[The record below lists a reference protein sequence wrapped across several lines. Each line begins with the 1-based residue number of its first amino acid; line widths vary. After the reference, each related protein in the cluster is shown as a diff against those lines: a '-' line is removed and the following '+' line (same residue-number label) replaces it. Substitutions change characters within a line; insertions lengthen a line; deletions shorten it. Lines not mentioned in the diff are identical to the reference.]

1 MIHRS
6 PAKALFGAA
15 CLLALAACGGDDD
28 VPTRGR
34 GRDMGTTPS
43 GDGGGVVRV
52 DMGPAIDFGFSECA
66 ATSVVAETTVRPIDI
81 VLAID
86 NSGSMDEEARLV
98 QENMNRFSTAIAA
111 SGIDYHVI
119 VLTAAGFVTIPP
131 PLGGSPN
138 FMHVPQ
144 DVQSNNAMDVLLSAY
159 PSYSGFLRPTALTHF
174 VVVTDDESS
183 MAAST
188 FISRMEMTL
197 GHDFDYHSI
206 ASENASHVMCV
217 PFFGCIG
224 GPQPGCT
231 GPYGDAADIGRIHY
245 ETSELTGGTR
255 YSICA
260 MDWTAVFTSLTAAV
274 AVPTTLPCVYLVPEP
289 PEGMTFDRTRVN
301 ILYTPGTGAAPAF
314 LPFVGTPSG
323 GDCSGAAG
331 GWYYDNPTTPTQ
343 ILLCPTT
350 CSSVSADTTGRIDI
364 ALGCE
369 TFFG

>member
-1 MIHRS
+1 MTHRS
-6 PAKALFGAA
+6 PAKVLFGVA

-28 VPTRGR
+28 VPVRGR
-34 GRDMGTTPS
+34 GRDMGTTPP
-43 GDGGGVVRV
+43 GDGGGVVHT
-52 DMGPAIDFGFSECA
+52 DMGPAMDFGFSGCA
-66 ATSVVAETTVRPIDI
+66 ATSVIAETTVRPIDI
-81 VLAID
+81 VMAID

-119 VLTAAGFVTIPP
+119 LLTAAGFVTIPP

-138 FMHVPQ
+138 FMHVAQ
-144 DVQSNNAMDVLLSAY
+144 DVQSNNAMDILLSAY
-159 PSYSGFLRPTALTHF
+159 PRYSGFLRPTALTHF

-188 FISRMEMTL
+188 FISMMEATL
-197 GHDFDYHSI
+197 GHDFDYHAI
-206 ASENASHVMCV
+206 ASENASHVECI
-217 PFFGCIG
+217 PIFGCLG
-224 GPQPGCT
+224 AEPGCT

-274 AVPTTLPCVYLVPEP
+274 AVPTTLPCVYLVPDP
-289 PEGMTFDRTRVN
+289 PEGMTFDRGRVN
-301 ILYTPGTGAAPAF
+301 VLYTPGTGAAPAY

-323 GDCSGAAG
+323 GDCSGPAG

-350 CSSVSADTTGRIDI
+350 CTSVSADTSGRIDI